1 MKQVNFFFGVMHVR
15 YWFCFFCILFCT
27 LDNYYK
33 ELEYVRVHV
42 VLTKTVVDSN
52 LRFSVC

>member
-1 MKQVNFFFGVMHVR
+1 MKPVNFFFLSNA
-15 YWFCFFCILFCT
+15 CKILVLF
-27 LDNYYK
+27 LLYSFLHFGNYYK